1 MNAIDH
7 WEVWVG
13 GGDVGSEETKGGGG
27 NSQPRVKVLGTSGRE
42 GQLDVL
48 GGDNV
53 TS

>member
-7 WEVWVG
+7 WEVRVG
-13 GGDVGSEETKGGGG
+13 GGDVGSEETKGG

-48 GGDNV
+48 GADNV